1 MLSDKDRSLRQLLQ
15 VPNGSQFATDG
26 SSRHPRSRQPAD
38 RRLIILLPPML
49 PLSAVP
55 ITSQQDPIRQRP
67 DIPPV
72 VPVQESSNEST
83 IDLQQRDPEEAAF
96 QLREE
101 QRRKQE
107 QQRRRREADE
117 DPEEHLAIPGD
128 ELNADNTVPVAPLME
143 DQPRQG
149 LWVDIQI

>member
-1 MLSDKDRSLRQLLQ
+1 M
-15 VPNGSQFATDG
+15 
-26 SSRHPRSRQPAD
+26 
-38 RRLIILLPPML
+38 LPPML

-72 VPVQESSNEST
+72 APVQPSSSEST

-107 QQRRRREADE
+107 QNRRRREADQ
-117 DPEEHLAIPGD
+117 DPEVHLAIPGD
-128 ELNADNTVPVAPLME
+128 ALNADHTVPVVPLIDNE
-143 DQPRQG
+143 ERQG
-149 LWVDIQI
+149 LWVDIQV

>member
-1 MLSDKDRSLRQLLQ
+1 M
-15 VPNGSQFATDG
+15 
-26 SSRHPRSRQPAD
+26 
-38 RRLIILLPPML
+38 LPPML

-83 IDLQQRDPEEAAF
+83 IDLQKRDPEEAGL

-101 QRRKQE
+101 QRRQQE
-107 QQRRRREADE
+107 RERRRREADE
-117 DPEEHLAIPGD
+117 DPEEHLAIPGN
-128 ELNADNTVPVAPLME
+128 ELNADNTVPVVSLME

-149 LWVDIQI
+149 LWVDIEI